1 MRDKLCTAV
10 TTLVAVCPGSA
21 SATPRSGLPPLPA
34 RWPTT
39 LQLGTADAPGDAPA
53 LRRSA
58 PFGFRYQ
65 YLAGGANTGQGWSTW
80 NPDGSFVTRYDEESW
95 ARGMIPVFSYYQQAS
110 RGDDAATVP

>member
-1 MRDKLCTAV
+1 MQEAGCRKRLTQEMRDKLCTAV
-10 TTLVAVCPGSA
+10 ATLVAVCPGSA

-80 NPDGSFVTRYDEESW
+80 NPDGWRRTCCSPT
-95 ARGMIPVFSYYQQAS
+95 
-110 RGDDAATVP
+110 T